1 MEKFGFIR
9 KNDGFNYLKEANMK
23 MKKHFA
29 PALKNIKKIAV
40 LAGLSKSEREISLK
54 TASAVNAALKRLA
67 FKSRIVDIGRGDMVS
82 KIKSARA
89 DFYFIA
95 CHGLW
100 GEDGRLQSLLEIMAL
115 PYSGSGVLAS
125 AICMNKA
132 LAKTIFASQG
142 IKTPPGIRIIRGEE
156 NIISAV
162 SPLLPAVIKPS
173 SEGSSE
179 GLSIVSKSSLIKKA
193 LDKAFA
199 CGDEI
204 VAEKYIKG
212 REFTVGYLAG
222 QDLPVLEIVPKN
234 KYYDY
239 EAKYAPGMSDH
250 IVPARIDR
258 KAAAAL
264 GRNTLKVCRAL
275 DIKGAARVDFIRS
288 GAGIFYAL
296 EINTIPGMTE
306 TSLLPEAA
314 AAVGISF
321 DETVTAIIKD
331 SLKR

>member
-1 MEKFGFIR
+1 M
-9 KNDGFNYLKEANMK
+9 KN
-23 MKKHFA
+23 KKIKLA
-29 PALKNIKKIAV
+29 GIKKIAV

-54 TASAVNAALKRLA
+54 TASAVNGALKRLA

-95 CHGLW
+95 CHGAW
-100 GEDGRLQSLLEIMAL
+100 GEDGRLQSLLEIMGF
-115 PYSGSGVLAS
+115 PYSGSGVPAS
-125 AICMNKA
+125 AVCMNKA
-132 LAKTIFASQG
+132 LTKTIFTAEG
-142 IKTPPGIRIIRGEE
+142 IKTPPGIKIVRGEK
-156 NIISAV
+156 NIIDRVAR
-162 SPLLPAVIKPS
+162 LLPVVIKPS

-179 GLSIVSKSSLIKKA
+179 GLSIVTGRGSIKKA
-193 LDKAFA
+193 IDKAFA
-199 CGDEI
+199 RDNEI
-204 VAEKYIKG
+204 LAEKYIKG

-222 QDLPVLEIVPKN
+222 KVLPVLEIVPKN

-239 EAKYAPGMSDH
+239 EAKYAPGMSAH
-250 IVPARIDR
+250 IVPALIDR
-258 KAAAAL
+258 KSSAAL
-264 GRNTLKVCRAL
+264 GRDTLKVCGAL
-275 DIKGAARVDFIRS
+275 GIKGAARVDFIRS
-288 GAGIFYAL
+288 EAGIFYAL

-321 DETVTAIIKD
+321 DETVAAIIKD